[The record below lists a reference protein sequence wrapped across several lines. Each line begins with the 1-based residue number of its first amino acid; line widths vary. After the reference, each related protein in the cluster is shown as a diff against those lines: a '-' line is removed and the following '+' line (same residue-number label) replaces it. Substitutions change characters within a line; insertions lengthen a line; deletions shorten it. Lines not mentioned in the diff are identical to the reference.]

1 MRQIDDVQN
10 KVVFLAVKSVRATNA
25 LLHLLNFPRRRSSDY
40 RLEIKHFSKRVI
52 YTELFFQYL
61 FNVPNQ
67 YHHPYNA
74 ILGGQ
79 VVYLLEV
86 FTTHVF
92 VSYREIIT
100 FHVFSL
106 IFFSYLTCVNF
117 HSLKYW
123 LSGSLAGSFLILY
136 NYQNR
141 KGQQPNDEVIK
152 LKQQRN
158 EIDLMYNNH
167 YSKQIQEIN
176 EEIQSKVVVVTIRTN
191 LNPPISETVK
201 FTRLVEQICKQNQV
215 KTIQVSLQVFQF
227 FVQDDNV
234 QKMLD
239 DCVQICAGAKKISE
253 SLGITISAGIA
264 FGDIEL
270 VTHIFGN
277 LQHRCLYG
285 DVIEISDLISLQSF
299 DEVRVEL
306 TSLFNKEARRDPN
319 LCLDELQR
327 NVPTFKFSEQV
338 DKIEY
343 QDICLITSQMLFSE
357 WDNNL
362 NTMQDGNVRESTFT
376 KGISLQFENDGLNDF
391 TKWRNSTFNRLS
403 QLNMCDYTNSVSKY
417 QLNLEKQDLLNINT
431 INIEDSL
438 TSTPRTHQVDTYK
451 PQPIFKV
458 CADAEKS
465 EEVENNQI
473 MDKRILSRA
482 VKLLSTSKKLSK
494 LLIIKY
500 IRQTSTSFGT
510 IIASVFNITQACA
523 LYINLN
529 ATFNSISQN
538 YGVIIF
544 NGQYPIKTVL
554 TIFSNILI
562 LDNVLR
568 LVCLVLLIYLYV
580 IRQNRWNSSQK
591 KIIEN
596 TVQTIENVLFSL
608 AIIYNFSIQYSLEL
622 MFQLLDRYNLLV
634 IKHNAI
640 AHGWLI
646 IFFQNFNFMQ
656 AMNISAQTPHQIS
669 KSIKVFVLMEI
680 MHYARM
686 AKKFPQYVLFMAVSQ
701 VSQIPWLLQ
710 QASVGVNNIG
720 TKIKMRDYI
729 KKQAVILSRHR
740 PHLQA
745 SGELLIITKDQ
756 PTLNQD
762 VIGQL
767 NVKYKSVKYPESG
780 SDLVNRVQAQ
790 LKDQLPH
797 FPVVL
802 FNNAVVFRLDFP
814 TRPVEE
820 TNCLFADVTNAF
832 SSREHLSL
840 LSSSR
845 NAARWISYHEKN
857 DANSAYWHL
866 QLALYNVLE
875 VLHRHPE
882 AGAALSFGDLK
893 GVTLC
898 YEDVRHDAVGEA
910 TEELEQIISAP
921 GKLTVSKR
929 FWAQFVQRALEN
941 CGGQKQNLQ
950 FQKQFVDGGKMVQ
963 LWK

>member
-1 MRQIDDVQN
+1 M
-10 KVVFLAVKSVRATNA
+10 
-25 LLHLLNFPRRRSSDY
+25 
-40 RLEIKHFSKRVI
+40 
-52 YTELFFQYL
+52 
-61 FNVPNQ
+61 
-67 YHHPYNA
+67 
-74 ILGGQ
+74 
-79 VVYLLEV
+79 
-86 FTTHVF
+86 
-92 VSYREIIT
+92 
-100 FHVFSL
+100 
-106 IFFSYLTCVNF
+106 
-117 HSLKYW
+117 
-123 LSGSLAGSFLILY
+123 
-136 NYQNR
+136 
-141 KGQQPNDEVIK
+141 
-152 LKQQRN
+152 
-158 EIDLMYNNH
+158 
-167 YSKQIQEIN
+167 
-176 EEIQSKVVVVTIRTN
+176 QSKVAVATIRTN
-191 LNPPISETVK
+191 MNPPIQETVK
-201 FTRLVEQICKQNQV
+201 FTRLVEQICKQYPV
-215 KTIQVSLQVFQF
+215 KTIQVSSQVFQF
-227 FVQDDNV
+227 FIQRDIVQE
-234 QKMLD
+234 MLD

-277 LQHRCLYG
+277 LQYKCFYG
-285 DVIEISDLISLQSF
+285 DVIEISDLISLQSL
-299 DEVRVEL
+299 DQIRVEL
-306 TSLFNKEARRDPN
+306 TQLINANEYFGIFQFEFQK
-319 LCLDELQR
+319 Q
-327 NVPTFKFSEQV
+327 VPAFKFCEKVENVLHQNQTLRTV
-338 DKIEY
+338 
-343 QDICLITSQMLFSE
+343 QITVLEAKNVQKASVENFN
-357 WDNNL
+357 DNR
-362 NTMQDGNVRESTFT
+362 VSTFT
-376 KGISLQFENDGLNDF
+376 RTISLSQFKKCDPDF
-391 TKWRNSTFNRLS
+391 EDEDKLDLQKPFYHQTQTIPQNSRFS
-403 QLNMCDYTNSVSKY
+403 PQIQLQH
-417 QLNLEKQDLLNINT
+417 QLKMLEL
-431 INIEDSL
+431 EDSQ
-438 TSTPRTHQVDTYK
+438 TSTPRTHQVDTCK
-451 PQPIFKV
+451 TQPIFKV

-465 EEVENNQI
+465 EVVENNKI

-494 LLIIKY
+494 ILIIKY

-680 MHYARM
+680 VHYARM

-767 NVKYKSVKYPESG
+767 NVKYQSVKYPESG

-845 NAARWISYHEKN
+845 NTARWISYHEKN

-910 TEELEQIISAP
+910 AEELEQIISAP

>member
-1 MRQIDDVQN
+1 MSVLMRRENTLIIEPGSDISKIQIIN
-10 KVVFLAVKSVRATNA
+10 FI
-25 LLHLLNFPRRRSSDY
+25 LLPNSK
-40 RLEIKHFSKRVI
+40 KHF
-52 YTELFFQYL
+52 EGPPL
-61 FNVPNQ
+61 
-67 YHHPYNA
+67 
-74 ILGGQ
+74 
-79 VVYLLEV
+79 
-86 FTTHVF
+86 
-92 VSYREIIT
+92 
-100 FHVFSL
+100 
-106 IFFSYLTCVNF
+106 
-117 HSLKYW
+117 
-123 LSGSLAGSFLILY
+123 
-136 NYQNR
+136 
-141 KGQQPNDEVIK
+141 
-152 LKQQRN
+152 
-158 EIDLMYNNH
+158 
-167 YSKQIQEIN
+167 QEDI
-176 EEIQSKVVVVTIRTN
+176 
-191 LNPPISETVK
+191 
-201 FTRLVEQICKQNQV
+201 
-215 KTIQVSLQVFQF
+215 
-227 FVQDDNV
+227 VQE
-234 QKMLD
+234 MLD
-239 DCVQICAGAKKISE
+239 DCVQICAGAHTIAE
-253 SLGITISAGIA
+253 SLNMTVSSGIA
-264 FGDIEL
+264 FGDINQ
-270 VTHIFGN
+270 VTQIFGN
-277 LQHRCLYG
+277 LQYRCFYG

-299 DEVRVEL
+299 DQIRVEL
-306 TSLFNKEARRDPN
+306 TQLINANENFGMFQFEFQKK
-319 LCLDELQR
+319 
-327 NVPTFKFSEQV
+327 VPTFKFCEQV
-338 DKIEY
+338 QNIFY
-343 QDICLITSQMLFSE
+343 QDQTFRTVQITVLEAKNAQKASE
-357 WDNNL
+357 NL
-362 NTMQDGNVRESTFT
+362 NDNRVSTFT
-376 KGISLQFENDGLNDF
+376 RTISLFQFKKYDPDF
-391 TKWRNSTFNRLS
+391 EDEDNLDLQKLFQHQTQNSRFSPQIQLQHQLKMSGIEES
-403 QLNMCDYTNSVSKY
+403 QTSTQFDSVSKY
-417 QLNLEKQDLLNINT
+417 KLNIEKQALYNT
-431 INIEDSL
+431 SNSNVEDSQ
-438 TSTPRTHQVDTYK
+438 TSTPRTHQVDTCK
-451 PQPIFKV
+451 TQPIFKV

-465 EEVENNQI
+465 EEVGNNKI
-473 MDKRILSRA
+473 MDTRILSRA
-482 VKLLSTSKKLSK
+482 VKLLSASKKLSK
-494 LLIIKY
+494 ILIIKY

-529 ATFNSISQN
+529 ATFNSISSN
-538 YGVIIF
+538 YGVTIF

-568 LVCLVLLIYLYV
+568 LACLVLLVYLYV

-622 MFQLLDRYNLLV
+622 MFQLLDRYNQLV

-680 MHYARM
+680 VHYARM
-686 AKKFPQYVLFMAVSQ
+686 VKKFPQYVLFMAVSQ

-767 NVKYKSVKYPESG
+767 NVKYQSVKYHESG
-780 SDLVNRVQAQ
+780 SDLVNRIQMQ
-790 LKDQLPH
+790 TKDQLPH

-910 TEELEQIISAP
+910 AEELEQIASAP
-921 GKLTVSKR
+921 GRLTVSKR